1 MRAAYRPGM
10 ARTLD
15 LDGALSARARALLH
29 GTGRGSGPLPG
40 WVPSPPQATVGAAG
54 APVEGV
60 AAAVRS
66 WAVAWP
72 DPREKRSRATATVS
86 EPVEGDP
93 AAGSSARRPVGRH
106 RAPSPSMV
114 TIPGSLTGARLRARG
129 SAVLAVLGVALVAG
143 VVFALRVTAATRA
156 AEPVPLA
163 PSRTGL
169 VARSV
174 PVAFASG
181 SGSGLGST
189 GPPTGDAGATA
200 RLVVIHVVGDVADPG
215 VVRVPEGSRVVDV
228 IAAAGGALAS
238 ADLERINLARVVVD
252 GEQVHVPAPGEQLLP
267 NTNGSGGG
275 GAVGQGSGTGPIA
288 AGPVNL
294 NTADLAQLDTLPGV
308 GPVLAQRILD
318 WRSAHGRFS
327 SVDELGEVSGIG
339 EKLLAQL
346 TPKVTV

>member
-1 MRAAYRPGM
+1 M
-10 ARTLD
+10 
-15 LDGALSARARALLH
+15 
-29 GTGRGSGPLPG
+29 PG

-72 DPREKRSRATATVS
+72 DPRERRSTATATVS

-200 RLVVIHVVGDVADPG
+200 RLLVIHVVGDVADPG

>member
-1 MRAAYRPGM
+1 M
-10 ARTLD
+10 
-15 LDGALSARARALLH
+15 
-29 GTGRGSGPLPG
+29 
-40 WVPSPPQATVGAAG
+40 
-54 APVEGV
+54 
-60 AAAVRS
+60 
-66 WAVAWP
+66 
-72 DPREKRSRATATVS
+72 
-86 EPVEGDP
+86 
-93 AAGSSARRPVGRH
+93 
-106 RAPSPSMV
+106 
-114 TIPGSLTGARLRARG
+114 
-129 SAVLAVLGVALVAG
+129 LAVLGVALVAG

-200 RLVVIHVVGDVADPG
+200 RLLVIHVVGDVADPG

-252 GEQVHVPAPGEQLLP
+252 GEQVHVPAPGEQILP